1 MAGEK
6 SHKDFVLTCQEK
18 FWLGSG
24 VWGRG
29 QSRLA
34 WKITILLPSCD
45 FHPCL
50 STCQSGRLSNSW
62 SFKDYTS
69 RFLHFLPDILFMVVV
84 GLSSAV
90 LLLPLKKFLLALK
103 FQANS
108 CFLSIFSSY
117 IMKYSAVYWLSLLL
131 PRSSVLSE
139 CLFLS
144 LSVCP
149 WCSVVSWSC
158 AWE

>member
-18 FWLGSG
+18 FWLSSG
-24 VWGRG
+24 VWGRS
-29 QSRLA
+29 QLT

-45 FHPCL
+45 SHPCL
-50 STCQSGRLSNSW
+50 SACQSGRLSNSW

-84 GLSSAV
+84 GLSSTLI

-117 IMKYSAVYWLSLLL
+117 IIKYSAIFRLSLLL

-139 CLFLS
+139 CLFSS

-149 WCSVVSWSC
+149 RCSMVSWSC